1 MIFAYSETNEELVE
15 TFMQRGTYL
24 KEKDDDESFFVV
36 KSRILFMET
45 EENKISYAFTGN
57 DNDAHENSV
66 NTKKARVYLD
76 SYDNLIILE
85 D

>member
-1 MIFAYSETNEELVE
+1 
-15 TFMQRGTYL
+15 
-24 KEKDDDESFFVV
+24 
-36 KSRILFMET
+36 MET